1 MEMQL
6 TDGPR
11 ALVSK
16 VKLTL
21 GIFFT
26 ALGVLMTL
34 DNLGVPDAGRVLR
47 YWPAVL
53 IVIGVLLWREN
64 RPVAVV
70 ATAIGALLLATT
82 ARWFRFSLF
91 DLWPVILIAVGL
103 VIVLR
108 AMGIT
113 PAIGG
118 GEGGGSIWAIL
129 TTRKLSLEP
138 RELDGKQLVAFM
150 GGTEIDLRDAEGTGD
165 VHLEVLAMWGGIELR
180 VPPGW
185 EVTGNVVPIMGGVE
199 MKTGAAKGGRRVIVS
214 GLVLMAG
221 MEVKTS

>member
-1 MEMQL
+1 MEIQL
-6 TDGPR
+6 TEGRP

-34 DNLGVPDAGRVLR
+34 DNLGVPDAGRILR
-47 YWPAVL
+47 YWPVVL
-53 IVIGVLLWREN
+53 VAIGILLWREN
-64 RPVAVV
+64 RIAGIA
-70 ATAIGALLLATT
+70 ATAVGALLLATS
-82 ARWFRFSLF
+82 ARWFRFSIF
-91 DLWPVILIAVGL
+91 DLWPVALIAVGL

-108 AMGIT
+108 AVGVQPGIHG
-113 PAIGG
+113 A
-118 GEGGGSIWAIL
+118 GGSIWAIL

-138 RELDGKQLVAFM
+138 RELDGRQIIAFM
-150 GGTEIDLRDAEGTGD
+150 GGTEIDLRDAEGAGD

-185 EVTGNVVPIMGGVE
+185 EVTGNVIPIMGGVE
-199 MKTGAAKGGRRVIVS
+199 MKTGAAKGGRRIIVS

>member
-6 TDGPR
+6 TEGRP

-16 VKLTL
+16 IKLTF

-34 DNLGVPDAGRVLR
+34 DNLGVADAGRVLR

-53 IVIGVLLWREN
+53 IVVGVLLWKEN
-64 RPVAVV
+64 RTVAIA
-70 ATAIGALLLATT
+70 ATAIGALLVAANAHWL
-82 ARWFRFSLF
+82 RFSLF
-91 DLWPVILIAVGL
+91 ELWPVILIAVGL

-108 AMGIT
+108 ALGVD
-113 PAIGG
+113 PATG
-118 GEGGGSIWAIL
+118 GGGSIWAVL
-129 TTRKLSLEP
+129 TTRKLSMGP
-138 RELDGKQLVAFM
+138 RELDGRHIVAFM
-150 GGTEIDLRDAEGTGD
+150 GGAELDLRDADDAGD
-165 VHLEVLAMWGGIELR
+165 VHIEVLAMWGGIELR

-199 MKTGAAKGGRRVIVS
+199 MKTGAAKNGRRVIVS

>member
-6 TDGPR
+6 TEGRP

-16 VKLTL
+16 IKLTV

-53 IVIGVLLWREN
+53 IVVGVLLWKEN
-64 RPVAVV
+64 RIVAIG
-70 ATAIGALLLATT
+70 ATAIGALLLAAN
-82 ARWFRFSLF
+82 ARWLHFSLF
-91 DLWPVILIAVGL
+91 AFWPVILIGAGL

-108 AMGIT
+108 ALGVQ
-113 PAIGG
+113 PAT
-118 GEGGGSIWAIL
+118 EGGGGSVWAVL

-138 RELDGKQLVAFM
+138 RELDGRYIVAFM
-150 GGTEIDLRDAEGTGD
+150 GGAEIDLRDADDAGD
-165 VHLEVLAMWGGIELR
+165 VHIEVLAMWGGVELR

-199 MKTGAAKGGRRVIVS
+199 LKTGAAKGGRRVIVS

>member
-6 TDGPR
+6 TEGRP

-34 DNLGVPDAGRVLR
+34 DNLGVPDAGRLLR
-47 YWPAVL
+47 YWPVVL
-53 IVIGVLLWREN
+53 IAIGVLLWREN
-64 RPVAVV
+64 RTVAVV
-70 ATAIGALLLATT
+70 ATAIGALLLASN

-91 DLWPVILIAVGL
+91 ELWPVILIGVGL

-108 AMGIT
+108 AMGMQPT
-113 PAIGG
+113 LGG
-118 GEGGGSIWAIL
+118 GGGSIWAVL
-129 TTRKLSLEP
+129 TTRKLSLDP
-138 RELDGKQLVAFM
+138 RELDGRYIVACM
-150 GGTEIDLRDAEGTGD
+150 GGAEIDLRDGEGEGD
-165 VHLEVLAMWGGIELR
+165 VHIEVLAMWGGIELR

-214 GLVLMAG
+214 GLVMMAG